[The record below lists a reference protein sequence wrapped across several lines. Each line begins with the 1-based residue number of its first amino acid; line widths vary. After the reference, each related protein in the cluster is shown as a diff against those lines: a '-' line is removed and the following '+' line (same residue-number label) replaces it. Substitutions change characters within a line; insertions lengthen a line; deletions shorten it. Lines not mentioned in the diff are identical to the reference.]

1 LYPLIKTK
9 VIFLCLRTF
18 LNYLLICLPVN
29 GFLLARVR
37 DAVKV
42 LEEEARK
49 YGLYFQNQK
58 GKKSF
63 DINQWNAIR
72 YWEDLMGG
80 GTITKDKAEI
90 MYNFIQEIAHGYRKL
105 DSKAWRDIEPAYEMD
120 FETLQ
125 IVGGLDTAKKKEP
138 WWDALNRKFTDR
150 QKRYFFT
157 SSKIK
162 N

>member
-1 LYPLIKTK
+1 VEVVYKLGEKAKRIYLAGDDDQAIYEWNGADVKSFQNFPGKDVVLKYSHRLNKDIFIFCKLLQSKIKNK
-9 VIFLCLRTF
+9 KEKEFVPFNKNKGNILMFKNF
-18 LNYLLICLPVN
+18 SELPFN
-29 GFLLARVR
+29 MFTGKWFLLARVR

-80 GTITKDKAEI
+80 GN
-90 MYNFIQEIAHGYRKL
+90 YHQ
-105 DSKAWRDIEPAYEMD
+105 
-120 FETLQ
+120 
-125 IVGGLDTAKKKEP
+125 
-138 WWDALNRKFTDR
+138 R
-150 QKRYFFT
+150 Q
-157 SSKIK
+157 S
-162 N
+162 